1 MTLEQVTDHEPR
13 GVIKLAPP
21 FWGKPRIAS
30 WLIAHLAEVQELE
43 DAIWSYLDGLDV
55 DTCGRW
61 VLEGLARIVGED
73 ERPAD
78 TESLRLA
85 VKGRVLVNL
94 SDGTPGALAALIAVL
109 AAGVVHVIEDGEE
122 IRVYSYTVPPVDP
135 DVAASLLDEAAA
147 GGKQSCWIT
156 GAGAGSFALPSYGD
170 ATPDL
175 TRRAGVGTW
184 SDRHG

>member
-1 MTLEQVTDHEPR
+1 MTFAQILDHEPR

-30 WLIAHLAEVQELE
+30 WLVAHLAEVQAVE

-61 VLEGLARIVGED
+61 VLEGLARIVGESS
-73 ERPAD
+73 RPAD
-78 TESLRLA
+78 TEALRVY
-85 VKGRVLVNL
+85 VKGRILVNR
-94 SDGTPGALAALIAVL
+94 SDGTPSMVAALIAGL
-109 AAGVVHVIEDGEE
+109 TTGEVHVLEDAEE
-122 IRVYSYTVPPVDP
+122 IRVLQYTTPPADA
-135 DVAASLLDEAAA
+135 DVAAILLDDAVA

-156 GAGAGSFALPSYGD
+156 GAGAGSWALPAYGD

-175 TRRAGVGTW
+175 TRRTGVGLW
-184 SDRHG
+184 SYRHG